1 MTARFLATALLLAS
15 ACSAFRKNDGMPHI
29 DRLAPDSVLVAN
41 GLVVEVVA
49 RGHGFAPGKP
59 GMNTVSVGDVE
70 LTNVPASDDGTE
82 LRFVVPE
89 RGVTR
94 GDAAPL
100 PIDAGSYDVRIRT
113 AAGVSNAMRLR
124 IDR

>member
-1 MTARFLATALLLAS
+1 MRHRLLGVALLATT
-15 ACSAFRKNDGMPHI
+15 ACSAFQKNDGTPHI
-29 DRLAPDSVLVAN
+29 DRLAPDSVMLAS
-41 GLVVEVVA
+41 GLVVEVAV

-59 GMNTVSVGDVE
+59 GMNTVTVGDVE
-70 LTNVPASDDGTE
+70 LTNVPANDDGTE
-82 LRFVVPE
+82 VRFVVPE
-89 RGVTR
+89 RAPSR

-113 AAGVSNAMRLR
+113 AVGLSNAMRLR

>member
-1 MTARFLATALLLAS
+1 MRATLLGITLLAAT
-15 ACSAFRKNDGMPHI
+15 ACSAFRKNDETPHI
-29 DRLAPDSVLVAN
+29 DRLAPDSVMLSN
-41 GLVVEVVA
+41 GLVVEVAV

-59 GMNTVSVGDVE
+59 GMNTVTVGDVE
-70 LTNVPASDDGTE
+70 LTSVPASDDGTE

-89 RGVTR
+89 RGVAR

-100 PIDAGSYDVRIRT
+100 PIDAGAYDVRIRT
-113 AAGVSNAMRLR
+113 ASGVSNAVRLR